1 MAVFEAAPGLPQ
13 LSSGVWYG
21 WTFLVEPLIGVFFNP
36 MEAFFSAII
45 GVMAGHLIGFRGDMY
60 EFVFALGAPRGAS
73 VTSLAFRGRLA
84 AIAVYYLVSP
94 SAYFLSPNS
103 LNLPHWA
110 LWDTYLA
117 FVLLMATLIIRR
129 TKTSRTY
136 ALIFSALVGLEADIL
151 LRILIFVPLST
162 YKWLYGFPVE
172 FIQAI
177 WVVSTFVTPIQVG
190 LGSMLTLIVG
200 NALVGTI
207 DVLKEYAP

>member
-1 MAVFEAAPGLPQ
+1 
-13 LSSGVWYG
+13 
-21 WTFLVEPLIGVFFNP
+21 
-36 MEAFFSAII
+36 
-45 GVMAGHLIGFRGDMY
+45 
-60 EFVFALGAPRGAS
+60 
-73 VTSLAFRGRLA
+73 
-84 AIAVYYLVSP
+84 
-94 SAYFLSPNS
+94 
-103 LNLPHWA
+103 
-110 LWDTYLA
+110 
-117 FVLLMATLIIRR
+117 MATLIIRR

-151 LRILIFVPLST
+151 LRILIFVPLGT